1 MDWMV
6 WTLPTAIFFAAIGV
20 MLAGM
25 TIWELASPTL
35 ERRGF
40 LPMATTR
47 GDRFFIGML
56 SAAWIHLLIVGFT
69 PLSLWL
75 ALGTS
80 VVWMLILL
88 RWG

>member
-6 WTLPTAIFFAAIGV
+6 WTVPTAIFFAAIAALLV
-20 MLAGM
+20 GM
-25 TIWELASPTL
+25 TIWELVSPTV

-56 SAAWIHLLIVGFT
+56 SVAWIHLLMGGFT
-69 PLSLWL
+69 SLSLWL
-75 ALGTS
+75 ALGVS
-80 VVWMLILL
+80 VVWMLVLV